1 MLDMRLCGTGATLLF
16 WNSSSLVFYSFL
28 SPQSNLGPQFPS
40 GRGNAR
46 GHKDGRP
53 GSHEDARPN
62 LGGQMGTSRPIDEC
76 ARRGRPGDSRKGAER
91 FYHAKPRPHL
101 ARIFGQAR
109 EGPHED
115 ALVGGYDYAPEDAK
129 DVHAGTRRHADPAEE
144 ADADEEGRDGVGV
157 DGAEVVA
164 GQVAGNG
171 PCGDAERVGDEQ
183 EAD

>member
-1 MLDMRLCGTGATLLF
+1 MRLCGTGATLLF

-109 EGPHED
+109 E
-115 ALVGGYDYAPEDAK
+115 APTKTPWLAAMTMPQK
-129 DVHAGTRRHADPAEE
+129 TQKTYMPA
-144 ADADEEGRDGVGV
+144 R
-157 DGAEVVA
+157 VVTPI
-164 GQVAGNG
+164 QLKKPTPTKKVAT
-171 PCGDAERVGDEQ
+171 E
-183 EAD
+183 